1 MNLNSF
7 SALYSVLSTSS
18 LVLSISTLTL
28 ALFASGCGERG
39 PQRVRVTGLVT
50 FEGQPVPYGNITFEP
65 DTSQGNSGPQ
75 GYAKIQDGKYDS
87 DIGGIGPCPGPQ
99 TVIVEGYPELGKE
112 KPGQGRLVF
121 NHRTSWDLPT
131 TPATKDFDIPASS
144 ATRHGAPAGNVPP
157 P

>member
-1 MNLNSF
+1 MDLNS
-7 SALYSVLSTSS
+7 SRTSYLVLSTSTITAAS
-18 LVLSISTLTL
+18 LTVVLFS
-28 ALFASGCGERG
+28 AGCGERA

-65 DTSQGNSGPQ
+65 DTSKGNSGPQ

-87 DIGGIGPCPGPQ
+87 DVGGIGPCPGPQ
-99 TVIVEGYPELGKE
+99 TVIVEGYPELGRE

-121 NHRTSWDLPT
+121 NHRTTWDLPPT
-131 TPATKDFDIPASS
+131 AAFKDFDIPASS
-144 ATRHGAPAGNVPP
+144 ATRHGTPASNIPP